1 MLAFR
6 HTHTEESLAL
16 VYWEKGSYLPEALTR
31 INRLCRDFR
40 TGEIHAMDPALFD
53 LLNTL
58 QRLTA
63 PESQGSPPDSLRL
76 SLPIALWPRTRPW
89 PGNPVECPGAASTW
103 RAGRWTCDFRARPP
117 WLCSARDS
125 NWRRVEW
132 VTTQTRILYIWIQAL
147 CGTGKQDNFL

>member
-63 PESQGSPPDSLRL
+63 PESQGESPGFFEIISAYRSLATNEALAWKSGGVSRRSLHMECRALDVRLPGTPTVALQRARLQLAQGGVGYYPDSNFVHLD
-76 SLPIALWPRTRPW
+76 T
-89 PGNPVECPGAASTW
+89 GPVRHW
-103 RAGRWTCDFRARPP
+103 
-117 WLCSARDS
+117 
-125 NWRRVEW
+125 
-132 VTTQTRILYIWIQAL
+132 
-147 CGTGKQDNFL
+147 